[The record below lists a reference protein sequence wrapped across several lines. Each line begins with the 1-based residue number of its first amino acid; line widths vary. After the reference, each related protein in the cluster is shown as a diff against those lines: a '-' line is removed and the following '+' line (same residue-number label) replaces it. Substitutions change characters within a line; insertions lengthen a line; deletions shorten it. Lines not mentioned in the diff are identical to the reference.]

1 MSTVNKYFLP
11 HRATTDVMKDPS
23 KSSIVLRKGELF
35 VEAPSTGVGTGHS
48 KIKIGDGKTPYSSL
62 PYALGDTDTEVTN
75 AIVTFT
81 SNTGTS
87 AKDVINGVKSGQ
99 SLATQIAGLKQAIT
113 LLANTPFTN
122 RAFSTISDGN
132 TQSVSA
138 TGTGDTLKVTA
149 GSNVTLT
156 FNNTNKSINIAAKDT
171 TYVNATSSASGLM
184 SAADKAK
191 IDAISS
197 GANKTAVTQK
207 LSSGTN
213 IGSVTID
220 GKTTE
225 LFAPTNTH
233 YEAKNIVAN
242 SSTSTSDTTTALG
255 NGSVN
260 LNLVEDGK
268 VRSSHTIKGSGATTV
283 TTDTSGNIVIN
294 SIDNNTT
301 YGQASDA
308 KAGISKLYGTY
319 GKNTDGSV
327 TQDFITSELNNKLPI
342 DGIAAKANQDSLGNN
357 LSNYIDDAAVNG
369 QTVTFI
375 RGNGSTFSIHTQDN
389 DTKYDDFVGATTAKN
404 GGHGLVPAPTTS
416 QTGYY
421 LRGDGTWRYPSD
433 VKVDNASNADRAS
446 TATVDSAGQNIN
458 TTYVKGVTGSNA
470 NVTVTKGNGA
480 TSTFTVNNVANAGT
494 ASYARSASTATADSA
509 GNNINTTYVKS
520 VTGAG
525 ATVTITKGNGATTGF
540 IVDGVASAATATADS
555 AGQIINTT
563 YVKGVTGSNA
573 TVTVTKGNGDTAA
586 FTVNNVANAS
596 TANYAKAA
604 STATVDSA
612 GQAINTTYIKN
623 LAVSGRTITF
633 TKGNGATATITTQ
646 DTNTTYD
653 AFKGAT
659 SSANGGPGLVPAPT
673 TANANQYLKGDG
685 TWANISGV
693 IAGTKVNNASEADH
707 ASRADNAATATADSA
722 GQIINTTYVKGVTGS
737 NATVTVTKGNGD
749 TAAFTVNNVANAG
762 KATNDSAGQ
771 NINTTYIKSI
781 TYSGHTVTVTKGNGA
796 TSTFDTAD
804 NNTTYVTGTET
815 TSGLTK
821 LYGSS
826 GTSTDGTMT
835 RAAITNLVAQT
846 KSTLETAIGKINSFE
861 IVVIDQGGSLPTTG
875 ADHTV
880 YFLPYASGDSDTKY
894 EEYIWLTDYY
904 EKIGMTTA
912 DLGNYYTKAETNTQ
926 ITNATNSL
934 VSSVTYSGHTVTIT
948 KKDGST
954 SSFATADNNT
964 TYNAGT
970 GLSLSGTT
978 FSINAGASTVAH
990 ASSADSST
998 NDSAGNNI
1006 NNTYVKGVTYSGHTV
1021 TITKGN
1027 GSTTSFNTADNN
1039 TTYANFKGATS
1050 SANGDA
1056 GLVPAPTTAQT
1067 GMYLKGDGTWAN
1079 ISGVITGTKVN
1090 NASTADYASS
1100 ASNSTKATNDSAGQN
1115 INTTYI
1121 KSLSVSGRT
1130 ITYTKGNGAT
1140 GTITTQDTD
1149 TTYDAFKGATSS
1161 ANGGPGLVPGPT
1173 SAQVGMYLRGD
1184 GTWHSP
1190 NDVKVNTASHADSAD
1205 NASNATNASTA
1216 AYAKTASNADNAT
1229 NAATATYAKTA
1240 GSANAVAWSNVS
1252 GKPST
1257 YTPSAHT
1264 HTSIESVLLTNQD
1277 LNDYKSNSVQF
1288 LYGMGG
1294 NTVANKPSGVD
1305 AFGVYTYRSA
1315 QGFYTQELV
1324 DTNGTK
1330 YLRFYNST
1338 SWTAWK
1344 TIVDSSNVA
1353 GYKVNN
1359 AGYADSAGKATNDSA
1374 GQNINTTYIKNLA
1387 VSGKTITYT
1396 KGNGAT
1402 GTITTQDT
1410 NTTYNAGT
1418 GLSLNGTTFSI
1429 NAGASTVAHASS
1441 ADSST
1446 KDSAGNNINNTY
1458 IKNLSING
1466 RTITFTKGNGST
1478 TAITTQDTNTT
1489 YDTFKG
1495 ATSSA
1500 NGGNGLVPAPTTA
1513 QKDMYLKGDGT
1524 WANISGVIVGTKVTS
1539 AANADSAGKATN
1551 DSAGQNIN
1559 TTYIKSLSVSG
1570 RTITYT
1576 KGNGATGTITTQD
1589 TDTNTTYSAGTGLSL
1604 NGTTFSINAGAS
1616 TVAYATNAG
1625 NGISNITRSGTTF
1638 TVTRQNGSTFSF
1650 NQQDNNSTYNN
1661 FKGATTATAGGN
1673 GLVPAPTTAQV
1684 GFYLRG
1690 DGTWHSPSD
1699 VKANNAGYS
1708 DSAGKATNDSAG
1720 NNINTTYIKSLSV
1733 NGRVIT
1739 YTKGNGTTG
1748 SITTQDTDTNTT
1760 YSAGTGLT
1768 LSGTKFSINAGA
1780 STVAYATNAGN
1791 SGKATN
1797 DSAGNNINSTYV
1809 KSVTYSGHTVTIT
1822 KGNGATTSFNT
1833 ADNNTTYSALKN
1845 PNAITISLNGTS
1857 QGAYDGS
1864 VAKSINITAA
1874 SVGAAASSHS
1884 HSEYIKRTGDTMSG
1898 ALNFANNIAN
1908 AVGDDVYIGDFN
1920 KGGHLG
1926 ILGKSNNTGITLI
1939 KAAGSWSTAT
1949 SSASIDYD
1957 ATNGCISF
1965 VFA

>member
-87 AKDVINGVKSGQ
+87 AKDVINSVKSGQ

-156 FNNTNKSINIAAKDT
+156 FNNNNKSINIAAKDT

-301 YGQASDA
+301 YGQATDA

-509 GNNINTTYVKS
+509 GQNINATYVKS

-525 ATVTITKGNGATTGF
+525 ATVTITKGNGATAGF

-573 TVTVTKGNGDTAA
+573 TVTVTKGDGSTAA
-586 FTVNNVANAS
+586 FTVNNVSNAS

-633 TKGNGATATITTQ
+633 TKGNGATAAITTQ

-659 SSANGGPGLVPAPT
+659 SSANGG
-673 TANANQYLKGDG
+673 N
-685 TWANISGV
+685 
-693 IAGTKVNNASEADH
+693 
-707 ASRADNAATATADSA
+707 
-722 GQIINTTYVKGVTGS
+722 
-737 NATVTVTKGNGD
+737 
-749 TAAFTVNNVANAG
+749 
-762 KATNDSAGQ
+762 
-771 NINTTYIKSI
+771 
-781 TYSGHTVTVTKGNGA
+781 
-796 TSTFDTAD
+796 
-804 NNTTYVTGTET
+804 
-815 TSGLTK
+815 
-821 LYGSS
+821 
-826 GTSTDGTMT
+826 
-835 RAAITNLVAQT
+835 
-846 KSTLETAIGKINSFE
+846 
-861 IVVIDQGGSLPTTG
+861 
-875 ADHTV
+875 
-880 YFLPYASGDSDTKY
+880 
-894 EEYIWLTDYY
+894 
-904 EKIGMTTA
+904 
-912 DLGNYYTKAETNTQ
+912 
-926 ITNATNSL
+926 
-934 VSSVTYSGHTVTIT
+934 
-948 KKDGST
+948 
-954 SSFATADNNT
+954 
-964 TYNAGT
+964 
-970 GLSLSGTT
+970 
-978 FSINAGASTVAH
+978 
-990 ASSADSST
+990 
-998 NDSAGNNI
+998 
-1006 NNTYVKGVTYSGHTV
+1006 
-1021 TITKGN
+1021 
-1027 GSTTSFNTADNN
+1027 
-1039 TTYANFKGATS
+1039 
-1050 SANGDA
+1050 

-1130 ITYTKGNGAT
+1130 ITFTKGNGAT
-1140 GTITTQDTD
+1140 GTITTQDTN

-1161 ANGGPGLVPGPT
+1161 ANGGSGLVPGPT

-1190 NDVKVNTASHADSAD
+1190 NDVKVNNASHADSAD

-1240 GSANAVAWSNVS
+1240 GSANAVAWGNVS

-1264 HTSIESVLLTNQD
+1264 HTSIESVQLTNQD

-1288 LYGMGG
+1288 LYGGGG

-1330 YLRFYNST
+1330 YLRFCNST

-1418 GLSLNGTTFSI
+1418 GLSLSGTTFSI

-1446 KDSAGNNINNTY
+1446 NDSAGNNINNTY
-1458 IKNLSING
+1458 IKNLSVNG

-1489 YDTFKG
+1489 YDVFKG

-1539 AANADSAGKATN
+1539 AANADSADKATNDSAGQNINTTYIKSLSVSGRTITYTKGNGATGSFQTQDTDTNTTYSAGTGLALSGTTFSINAGASTVAYATNAGNGISNITRSGTTFTVTRQNGSTFSFNQQDSNTTYNNFAGATSTAAGGSGLVPAPAKAQDGLYLRGDGTWHSPSDVKANNAGYADSAGKTTN

-1589 TDTNTTYSAGTGLSL
+1589 TNTTYNAGTGLSL

-1650 NQQDNNSTYNN
+1650 NQQDSNTTYNN

-1768 LSGTKFSINAGA
+1768 LSGTTFSINAGA

-1822 KGNGATTSFNT
+1822 KGNGSTTSFNT

-1845 PNAITISLNGTS
+1845 PNAITISLNGAS

-1864 VAKSINITAA
+1864 AAKSINITAA

-1884 HSEYIKRTGDTMSG
+1884 HSEYIKRSGDTMSG

>member
-75 AIVTFT
+75 AIITFT

-191 IDAISS
+191 MDAISS

-213 IGSVTID
+213 IGSVSID

-268 VRSSHTIKGSGATTV
+268 VRSSHTIKGSGATIV
-283 TTDTSGNIVIN
+283 TADTSGNIVI
-294 SIDNNTT
+294 SSTDNNTT
-301 YGQASDA
+301 YGQATDA
-308 KAGISKLYGTY
+308 KAGITKLYGTY

-327 TQDFITSELNNKLPI
+327 TQDFITSALNNKLPV
-342 DGIAAKANQDSLGNN
+342 DGTAVKANQDSLGNN

-404 GGHGLVPAPTTS
+404 GSHGLVPAPTTS

-433 VKVDNASNADRAS
+433 VKVNNAFNADRAS

-480 TSTFTVNNVANAGT
+480 TSTFTINNVANAGT

-525 ATVTITKGNGATTGF
+525 ATVTVTKGNGATTGF
-540 IVDGVASAATATADS
+540 IVDGVASASTATADS

-573 TVTVTKGNGDTAA
+573 TLTVTKGNGATSA
-586 FTVNNVANAS
+586 FTVNNVSNAS

-612 GQAINTTYIKN
+612 GQAINTTYIKDLSVN
-623 LAVSGRTITF
+623 GRTITF
-633 TKGNGATATITTQ
+633 TKGNGATAAITTQ

-737 NATVTVTKGNGD
+737 NATVTVTKGDGS
-749 TAAFTVNNVANAG
+749 TSAFTVNNVANAG

-781 TYSGHTVTVTKGNGA
+781 TYSGHTVTVTKGNGT

-846 KSTLETAIGKINSFE
+846 KSALETTIGKINSFE

-912 DLGNYYTKAETNTQ
+912 DLGNYYTKSETNTQ

-954 SSFATADNNT
+954 SSFTTADNNT

-1006 NNTYVKGVTYSGHTV
+1006 NNTYVKGITYSGHTV

-1027 GSTTSFNTADNN
+1027 GATTSFNTADNN
-1039 TTYANFKGATS
+1039 TTYDVFKGATS
-1050 SANGDA
+1050 SANGGP

-1079 ISGVITGTKVN
+1079 ISGVIAGTKVN

-1140 GTITTQDTD
+1140 GTITTQDTN
-1149 TTYDAFKGATSS
+1149 TTYGNFAGATAS

-1190 NDVKVNTASHADSAD
+1190 TDVKVSNASHADSAD
-1205 NASNATNASTA
+1205 SASNATNASTA
-1216 AYAKTASNADNAT
+1216 AYAKTTSNADNAT

-1240 GSANAVAWSNVS
+1240 GSANAVAWGNVS

-1257 YTPSAHT
+1257 YAPSAHT
-1264 HTSIESVLLTNQD
+1264 HTSIESVQLTNQD

-1288 LYGMGG
+1288 LYGAGS
-1294 NTVANKPSGVD
+1294 NTVTNKPSGVD

-1315 QGFYTQELV
+1315 QGFYTQELI

-1330 YLRFYNST
+1330 YLRIFGSD

-1344 TIVDSSNVA
+1344 IEVDSSNVA

-1359 AGYADSAGKATNDSA
+1359 AGYSDSAGKATNDSA
-1374 GQNINTTYIKNLA
+1374 GNNINTTYIKSLS
-1387 VSGKTITYT
+1387 VSGRTITYT

-1402 GTITTQDT
+1402 GSFQTQDTDT

-1418 GLSLNGTTFSI
+1418 GLTLSGTTFSI

-1446 KDSAGNNINNTY
+1446 NDSAGNNINNTY
-1458 IKNLSING
+1458 IKNLSVNG
-1466 RTITFTKGNGST
+1466 RTITFTRGNGST
-1478 TAITTQDTNTT
+1478 AAITTQDTNTT
-1489 YDTFKG
+1489 YGNFTG
-1495 ATSSA
+1495 ATASA
-1500 NGGNGLVPAPTTA
+1500 NGGSGLVPAPTTA

-1576 KGNGATGTITTQD
+1576 KGNG
-1589 TDTNTTYSAGTGLSL
+1589 
-1604 NGTTFSINAGAS
+1604 
-1616 TVAYATNAG
+1616 
-1625 NGISNITRSGTTF
+1625 
-1638 TVTRQNGSTFSF
+1638 
-1650 NQQDNNSTYNN
+1650 
-1661 FKGATTATAGGN
+1661 
-1673 GLVPAPTTAQV
+1673 
-1684 GFYLRG
+1684 
-1690 DGTWHSPSD
+1690 
-1699 VKANNAGYS
+1699 
-1708 DSAGKATNDSAG
+1708 
-1720 NNINTTYIKSLSV
+1720 
-1733 NGRVIT
+1733 
-1739 YTKGNGTTG
+1739 TTG

-1768 LSGTKFSINAGA
+1768 LSGTTFSINAGA

-1791 SGKATN
+1791 ASKATG

-1864 VAKSINITAA
+1864 AAKSINITAA

-1884 HSEYIKRTGDTMSG
+1884 HGEYIKRTGDTMSG
-1898 ALNFANNIAN
+1898 ALNFANNVAN

-1926 ILGKSNNTGITLI
+1926 ILGKNNNTGITLI